1 MLACY
6 LSSSLM
12 WALLL
17 VMNALNLR
25 EDLTPYLIFINENL
39 FTKVIPS
46 KEKTK
51 TPLEHLQQCAVC
63 DPAQ

>member
-1 MLACY
+1 
-6 LSSSLM
+6 M